1 MLYIL
6 YKNAKGEAMKQTI
19 TIKQLNDWS
28 LETMRA
34 IHFKWKGQTLT
45 FSSPP
50 LMLDQRF
57 VGELE

>member
-1 MLYIL
+1 M
-6 YKNAKGEAMKQTI
+6 NQTI

-28 LETMRA
+28 RESLRA
-34 IHFKWKGQTLT
+34 IHFKRMGRILT